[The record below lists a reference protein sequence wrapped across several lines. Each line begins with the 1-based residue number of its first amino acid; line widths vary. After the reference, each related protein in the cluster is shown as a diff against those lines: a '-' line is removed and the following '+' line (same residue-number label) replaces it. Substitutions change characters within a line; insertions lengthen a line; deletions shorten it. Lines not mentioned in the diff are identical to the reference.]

1 MYNFLGVLMLFFT
14 YFLIEILNKW
24 FSIVLTAFIFFWLS
38 GCTTTKQLNIDQTSI
53 RCATIAQDVEPLNID
68 KSESIDTQCV
78 RVREHAEDVLV
89 RYKQLLK
96 CVRSEK

>member
-1 MYNFLGVLMLFFT
+1 MRVFFIT
-14 YFLIEILNKW
+14 IL
-24 FSIVLTAFIFFWLS
+24 LS
-38 GCTTTKQLNIDQTSI
+38 LAACNTTKPITDIDKTSI

-68 KSESIDTQCV
+68 KSESTDTQCF

>member
-1 MYNFLGVLMLFFT
+1 MICGESKVWFACNVLGGIFKMRVFFIAP
-14 YFLIEILNKW
+14 FILLA
-24 FSIVLTAFIFFWLS
+24 S
-38 GCTTTKQLNIDQTSI
+38 CTTTKQSNIDSTAI

-78 RVREHAEDVLV
+78 RVREHAEGVLV
-89 RYKQLLK
+89 RYNQLLK